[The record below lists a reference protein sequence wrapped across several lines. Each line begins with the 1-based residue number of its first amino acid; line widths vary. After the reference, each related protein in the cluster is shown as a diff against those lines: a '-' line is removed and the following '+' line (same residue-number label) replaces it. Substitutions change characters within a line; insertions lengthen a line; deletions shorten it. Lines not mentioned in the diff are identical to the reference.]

1 MNSEPERLNVLVM
14 HADPIVCTG
23 VIAALRENVAFN
35 AFERRF
41 NASTAEEEQ
50 RIAVV
55 ITDYATAL
63 RAVDRGSE
71 RTRGLPNDAKV
82 LVLTPNDREAD
93 IRRAIEA
100 GVFGYV
106 LVGGPLDELVDGV
119 AALAKGL
126 RYMSPAVAH
135 RMAESLTHA
144 TLSSRELEVLRLV
157 ADGEANKVI
166 ARELDIELG
175 TVKAHVSAIMSKLG
189 ARSRTQAASIA
200 AARGLISDA
209 RDQLHLL
216 PIVGRAQSS
225 QLRMT

>member
-23 VIAALRENVAFN
+23 VIAALREHAAFN
-35 AFERRF
+35 AFEQRF
-41 NASTAEEEQ
+41 DASTAEEQ

-55 ITDYATAL
+55 VTDYATAL
-63 RAVDRGSE
+63 RFGDRGSE
-71 RTRGLPNDAKV
+71 RSRGFPNDAKV

-106 LVGGPLDELVDGV
+106 LVGGPLDELVEGV
-119 AALAKGL
+119 VALAKGL
-126 RYMSPAVAH
+126 RYMSPSVAH

-200 AARGLISDA
+200 AARGLVSDA

-216 PIVGRAQSS
+216 PIVGRAQTL
-225 QLRMT
+225 QMRMT